1 VQPASKTPGG
11 SRSGNEDEKM
21 QRGREDI
28 VAGCC
33 SGRGW
38 NAGLG
43 KGCQEK
49 NDIVEEKPPFYC
61 GSRMRAGAKLEED
74 LRSETVKWQGKA
86 QNLYL
91 KVSGEGEFL
100 ENVSAYIRDCQYFL
114 DKNDLIRAF
123 EAIIWAW
130 AWMEIG
136 LQKGVLTLKD

>member
-1 VQPASKTPGG
+1 
-11 SRSGNEDEKM
+11 M